1 MDFWGFII
9 GGFFATILPLLPVF
23 GGKILKEGDSAQRLM
38 GWTIIVFVV
47 IAVALPIAWV
57 IISSS
62 ADADGNVVSFGLA
75 FSLMA
80 MPIISWIG
88 VIIAAILYLIAK
100 WL

>member
-1 MDFWGFII
+1 MDFLGFII

-38 GWTIIVFVV
+38 AWTIIVFVG
-47 IAVALPIAWV
+47 IAIALPIVWV

-62 ADADGNVVSFGLA
+62 GDGNVAAFGLI
-75 FSLMA
+75 FSLIA
-80 MPIISWIG
+80 MPIISWVG